1 MIIHNCQ
8 QRSEE
13 WSKLRCGRFTGSDFA
28 TFMGKGETRRKALW
42 EKAVERITGKSEKKP
57 IINEHIQRGVELE
70 DTARTYYEMETG
82 NTVVQ
87 VGFIEMNEYA
97 GSSPDGLVGDDGII
111 EIKCPSSA
119 VFLRH
124 FIYDD
129 IEKQYYIQ
137 IQFNLMVSGRKW
149 CDFIRYNENFDLY
162 IKRVY
167 VDEECQKEIREALKD
182 CIEEIK
188 EIIKSYKERG
198 KNDNTGRND

>member
-13 WSKLRCGRFTGSDFA
+13 WGRLRCGRFTGSDFC
-28 TFMGKGETRRKALW
+28 TFMGKGETRNKALW

-57 IINEHIQRGVELE
+57 IINEHIQRGIELE

-87 VGFIEMNEYA
+87 VGFIEMDEYT

-124 FIYDD
+124 LIRDD

-149 CDFIRYNENFDLY
+149 CDFVRYNENFDLY

-182 CIEEIK
+182 CISEIEK
-188 EIIKSYKERG
+188 IIKIYKERG
-198 KNDNTGRND
+198 KNANTSGNG